1 MQYRRFGRTNLQV
14 SVMGIGTGGPSRF
27 GQGSGVDE
35 PDAARTL
42 RRALE
47 LGINLIDTA
56 ANYRGSEDRLG
67 RSLKGVPR
75 DSYVMC
81 TKFSPFRGG
90 EIGGPEA
97 SAVDSGDPLKP
108 EAELRTS
115 LEESLQRLQLDH
127 VDVLQLHGVTPDRY
141 EAVRDRFVP
150 TMRQAQAEGKCR
162 FLGITETFGNRDDK
176 HQMVPKACADGI
188 WDTTMVGYNMLTP
201 LPEQTALAAAKQH
214 DVGVLVMCAVRRA
227 IANPQKLRE
236 LVAELKA
243 NGEIPADA
251 LPDDGPFDWLVRD
264 GVESVAAAAYKF
276 AASHPAVSCVLTGT
290 ATLEHLEENVRAILG
305 PPLSAADRQ
314 RLVET
319 FLPVGR
325 NLGN

>member
-14 SVMGIGTGGPSRF
+14 SVIGIGTGGPSRF
-27 GQGSGVDE
+27 GQGSGVSE

-47 LGINLIDTA
+47 LGVNLIDTA
-56 ANYRGSEDRLG
+56 ANYRGSEERLG
-67 RSLKGVPR
+67 RALEGVPR
-75 DSYVMC
+75 DSYVLC
-81 TKFSPFRGG
+81 TKFSPSRGG
-90 EIGGPEA
+90 DGAG
-97 SAVDSGDPLKP
+97 AVQRDPADPLKP
-108 EAELRTS
+108 AAALRES
-115 LEESLQRLQLDH
+115 LEASLQRLRVDH
-127 VDVLQLHGVTPDRY
+127 VDVLQLHGVTPDQY
-141 EAVRDRFVP
+141 AAVRDRFVP
-150 TMRQAQAEGKCR
+150 ELRRAQEEGKCR
-162 FLGITETFGNRDDK
+162 FLGITETFGSRDDK
-176 HQMVPKACADGI
+176 HAMVPRACADGI
-188 WDTTMVGYNMLTP
+188 FDTAMVGYNMLTP
-201 LPEQTALAAAKQH
+201 LPEQTALAAAQQH

-227 IANPQKLRE
+227 IAVPEKLHA

-251 LPDDGPFDWLVRD
+251 LPDPGPFDWLVRD

-276 AASHPAVSCVLTGT
+276 AADHPAVSCVLTGT

-305 PPLSAADRQ
+305 PPLPPDDRQ
-314 RLVET
+314 RLVDT